1 MAASRAGSCPAPP
14 PSDRRRPGGTP
25 RGDRAVGVPL
35 SIESIVDAACAIV
48 AEGGT
53 EALTMRALSDR
64 LGVALGATYRHI
76 PNRDALLLLVAREL
90 LGRVA
95 RATREEDDWID
106 RMRTLA
112 LGYIEIFGAH
122 PGMAAVVMANLP
134 AIDAPELLGAI
145 STAYEESGL
154 DEDAATTANM
164 AVFFYVNAITASD
177 LAHKGDEPI
186 DARFAGG
193 LEILLKGIRVEAT
206 ERRRALRR
214 RVQPR

>member
-1 MAASRAGSCPAPP
+1 MADSRVGSRSALTPTNRGRSRASAR
-14 PSDRRRPGGTP
+14 PSRTSV
-25 RGDRAVGVPL
+25 APL
-35 SIESIVDAACAIV
+35 STASIVDAACAII

-53 EALTMRALSDR
+53 DALTMRALSDR

-95 RATREEDDWID
+95 RATRDDDDWLD

-112 LGYIEIFGAH
+112 LGYIDIFRTH

-134 AIDAPELLGAI
+134 VIEAPELLGAI
-145 STAYEESGL
+145 STAYDESGL
-154 DEDAATTANM
+154 DDDTAMTANM

-177 LAHKGDEPI
+177 LARAGDKPV
-186 DARFAGG
+186 DPRFADG
-193 LEILLKGIRVEAT
+193 LEILLKGIRAEAA
-206 ERRRALRR
+206 ERRRSRAR
-214 RVQPR
+214 